1 MSCRPWLGTPFLA
14 LALILAAC
22 GGGSTRSTNIAT
34 PGAAASSVTASATR
48 AQATPAVQASPAVSS
63 PAPAAATPATAGVT
77 PTPTPPQ
84 PAEGLPPTGPPGAAP
99 TVVVGTVA
107 DAVMRYY
114 DVTGTSTTELRSS
127 MNAQGP
133 SDAGGNHNDAFT
145 TWNIDWT
152 WPLSPDRSCILA
164 GATITMVI
172 TVTFPR
178 WMPPQG
184 TSPALVAEW
193 NAYQQAL
200 VEHESG
206 HVTFVVATANDVLA
220 AIKGASCTTAE
231 AAAQAVVARIRQ
243 HDLDY
248 DAATN
253 HGFTQG
259 AHFP

>member
-22 GGGSTRSTNIAT
+22 GGGATRSTNT
-34 PGAAASSVTASATR
+34 PTHGAAASSVTASATR
-48 AQATPAVQASPAVSS
+48 AQATPAVQASPPVSS
-63 PAPAAATPATAGVT
+63 STPAAGTPATAGVT

-84 PAEGLPPTGPPGAAP
+84 PPATGPLGAAP
-99 TVVVGTVA
+99 IVVVGTVA

-178 WMPPQG
+178 WTPPQG